1 MTTTS
6 TKKSA
11 TPKAGHNSKRTLDV
25 IAGEIHALERRS
37 AFDYG
42 KLLIEAKEACEHGTW
57 LRWLDEE
64 FDWSPDT
71 ADNYTAAARLE
82 AKFRTVRN
90 LKVPMRVIYDLA
102 GDLDDRDLPA
112 IIEALTTLSKSAPK
126 GKTVSVAAAENV
138 IDLARLRARHGDYP
152 EATLDALDAL
162 DLIPEDEWA
171 KLAAEKLKEL
181 RPTTDEE
188 AYRIIAEFKPS
199 ESGQQPEPDP
209 DDAQA
214 EQADD
219 GVEGGE
225 PAEQPVAPPI
235 AKPVTKPAM
244 TRVATDSKGSSTKSW
259 RVEVT
264 DEAGKV
270 WSNGVR
276 FAAKDEAARYMGM
289 ATWDFRNADAAIVE
303 MRTVQSDDTPNVSYV
318 RYDKGR
324 RKGRIT
330 DRGEVIFQHGDC
342 GLFHW
347 QETTSGDVDPE
358 GNSAHQEQSAD
369 KPREESAGAVGLEGN
384 DINPESS
391 AEKRMAEM
399 AALDDASDPGP
410 IPDCLR
416 RTKSCAA

>member
-152 EATLDALDAL
+152 EATLDALD
-162 DLIPEDEWA
+162 LIPEDEWA

-181 RPTTDEE
+181 RPTTEEE
-188 AYRIIAEFKPS
+188 ADRLIAEFKPS
-199 ESGQQPEPDP
+199 EPEWQPESEPN
-209 DDAQA
+209 DD
-214 EQADD
+214 DD
-219 GVEGGE
+219 DDEGSE
-225 PAEQPVAPPI
+225 PAEQLVEEPARARPAKKARKQPAKKAQSKTPEAPKAAASAPERE
-235 AKPVTKPAM
+235 TPARAQQDVGPQS
-244 TRVATDSKGSSTKSW
+244 TCEVERLRARV
-259 RVEVT
+259 
-264 DEAGKV
+264 DEL
-270 WSNGVR
+270 
-276 FAAKDEAARYMGM
+276 
-289 ATWDFRNADAAIVE
+289 
-303 MRTVQSDDTPNVSYV
+303 Q
-318 RYDKGR
+318 
-324 RKGRIT
+324 
-330 DRGEVIFQHGDC
+330 
-342 GLFHW
+342 
-347 QETTSGDVDPE
+347 
-358 GNSAHQEQSAD
+358 
-369 KPREESAGAVGLEGN
+369 
-384 DINPESS
+384 
-391 AEKRMAEM
+391 AEKRQLEIKITGLESENAELKAENAKLKAENAELKAETTIEERA
-399 AALDDASDPGP
+399 AALAAKGVREP
-410 IPDCLR
+410 IPDFLR
-416 RTKSCAA
+416 RKPTEVVS